1 MFSTTPLSTK
11 RRSFF
16 KRKIRTLNFKIL
28 EFRTN
33 NFGSD
38 STRNMF
44 IKH

>member
-11 RRSFF
+11 RRSFL

-33 NFGSD
+33 NSGSD
-38 STRNMF
+38 STRNMI
-44 IKH
+44 IKQ